1 MTTLPEGQTFTQS
14 IMYLGGFWVIMILW
28 GALFVG
34 NAEQKKKRI
43 ISAIFIIAHLILV
56 AVLLVNLSSE
66 YKKQKEYNKRMAVEI
81 LLFNEENLR
90 ANA

>member
-34 NAEQKKKRI
+34 NAEQKKIRI
-43 ISAIFIIAHLILV
+43 ISVVFIFVHLILV

-66 YKKQKEYNKRMAVEI
+66 FKKQKEFNKRMAVETI
-81 LLFNEENLR
+81 QINIKT
-90 ANA
+90 AK